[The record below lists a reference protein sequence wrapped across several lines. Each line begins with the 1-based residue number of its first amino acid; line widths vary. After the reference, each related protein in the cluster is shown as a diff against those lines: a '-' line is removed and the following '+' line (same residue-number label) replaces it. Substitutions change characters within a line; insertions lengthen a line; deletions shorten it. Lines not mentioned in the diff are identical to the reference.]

1 MGNAASAVPPPQTSG
16 TAGPSAADAEAA
28 QTRDFAPGPDGV
40 YRKHQG
46 DVLYVTKNRAK
57 PHRCN
62 DRVEDVIQALF
73 EGNPL
78 LTVPPRVCDAP
89 AMSRVR
95 TGQGTGGALPLPKPP
110 AAEER
115 YVRGEETTGRMVRLM
130 EGAERRDE
138 DNGWFVP
145 FLRSVSV
152 GREG

>member
-16 TAGPSAADAEAA
+16 AAGPSAADAEAA

-62 DRVEDVIQALF
+62 DRVEDVIQAMF

-78 LTVPPRVCDAP
+78 LTVPPAFAILRRCLASESGKEP
-89 AMSRVR
+89 EEPYLFLN
-95 TGQGTGGALPLPKPP
+95 LPPP
-110 AAEER
+110 
-115 YVRGEETTGRMVRLM
+115 
-130 EGAERRDE
+130 RRDTFE
-138 DNGWFVP
+138 EKRRRGGWF
-145 FLRSVSV
+145 
-152 GREG
+152 G

>member
-78 LTVPPRVCDAP
+78 LTVPPRLRRSGDV
-89 AMSRVR
+89 SRPNR
-95 TGQGTGGALPLPKPP
+95 A
-110 AAEER
+110 R
-115 YVRGEETTGRMVRLM
+115 N
-130 EGAERRDE
+130 RRS
-138 DNGWFVP
+138 P
-145 FLRSVSV
+145 TSS
-152 GREG
+152 

>member
-1 MGNAASAVPPPQTSG
+1 M
-16 TAGPSAADAEAA
+16 
-28 QTRDFAPGPDGV
+28 
-40 YRKHQG
+40 
-46 DVLYVTKNRAK
+46 LYVTKNRAK

-78 LTVPPRVCDAP
+78 LTVPPAFADAP

-115 YVRGEETTGRMVRLM
+115 YVRGEETPGRMVRLM

-138 DNGWFVP
+138 DDAWMVWMVRSFR
-145 FLRSVSV
+145 LR
-152 GREG
+152 R